1 MIDKQKT
8 SRVKNAQTKYY
19 KQKISKAIIEY
30 AVWWLFSAG
39 MGQVI
44 KCVLYIQ

>member
-1 MIDKQKT
+1 MINRQKT

-19 KQKISKAIIEY
+19 KQNFSKAIIEY
-30 AVWWLFSAG
+30 AVWWPFSAG
-39 MGQVI
+39 VGPVI